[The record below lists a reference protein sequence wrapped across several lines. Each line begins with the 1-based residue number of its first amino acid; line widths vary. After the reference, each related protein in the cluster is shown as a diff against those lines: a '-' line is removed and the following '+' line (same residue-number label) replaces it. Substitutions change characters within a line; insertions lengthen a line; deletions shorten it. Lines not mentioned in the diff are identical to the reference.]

1 MLRDLEN
8 ILTEVA
14 CGSPVAVAVAVAVD
28 VEKFWIAARTALPI
42 FSANA
47 DSFIDMFAERPW
59 PTGECTGWRRANM
72 TDQSKCAPLWLAI
85 VATGHK
91 SRILHKSDTKNS
103 KYSSNKVSPNV
114 FVILCS
120 Y

>member
-14 CGSPVAVAVAVAVD
+14 CGSPVAVAVAVAVA
-28 VEKFWIAARTALPI
+28 VERFCIAARTALPI

-59 PTGECTGWRRANM
+59 PTVECTGWRRADVEDPTPANM
-72 TDQSKCAPLWLAI
+72 TDQSK
-85 VATGHK
+85 
-91 SRILHKSDTKNS
+91 
-103 KYSSNKVSPNV
+103 
-114 FVILCS
+114 
-120 Y
+120 